1 MKTAKFVKDLS
12 GFVGDAKLYK
22 VSPWIKYG
30 DRRETNYVVVSR
42 VDAFY
47 SGLETYIFPSDEK
60 GKVLDWG
67 ELDGSQRGNVS
78 HEDVLK
84 SAGFIVK

>member
-22 VSPWIKYG
+22 VSPKVRYKKTTT
-30 DRRETNYVVVSR
+30 DHVVVSR

-47 SGLETYIFPSDEK
+47 SGFETYIFPSDEK